1 MSDLFHLTDF
11 LDPVDPFALSYDSGY
26 KDGQIGRTIK
36 TYSEEFPDLNGVDL
50 VFVGCG
56 EERGL
61 HGAEAGNLSP
71 NTIRHQFYSLYFW
84 HRDFV
89 MADVGNI
96 RRGNTLADS
105 YSALTTVV
113 TELVNLGKTVV
124 ILGGS
129 HDLTLAQY
137 EVYRTRKTIIEAT
150 CIDALID
157 LALESPMKNDNFLME
172 MLTGEPN
179 YIRNYSHL
187 AFQSYLVHPDML
199 ETMDKLRFD
208 CYRLGHVKES
218 LEEMEPVLR
227 NSGLLSIDVSALAY
241 AAAPANHISP
251 NGLNGEEM
259 CTLTRFAGMSPLLS
273 TLGIYGYRAE
283 LDLHELSAKQIA
295 QMIWYFIDGRYKGKN
310 EASVQERDS
319 FNEYHVSFSEVETV
333 FLQSKRTGRW
343 WMQLPNKNYIA
354 CTYRDYMVASSNEI
368 PERWL
373 RAQERE

>member
-1 MSDLFHLTDF
+1 
-11 LDPVDPFALSYDSGY
+11 
-26 KDGQIGRTIK
+26 
-36 TYSEEFPDLNGVDL
+36 
-50 VFVGCG
+50 
-56 EERGL
+56 
-61 HGAEAGNLSP
+61 
-71 NTIRHQFYSLYFW
+71 
-84 HRDFV
+84 
-89 MADVGNI
+89 
-96 RRGNTLADS
+96 
-105 YSALTTVV
+105 
-113 TELVNLGKTVV
+113 
-124 ILGGS
+124 
-129 HDLTLAQY
+129 
-137 EVYRTRKTIIEAT
+137 
-150 CIDALID
+150 
-157 LALESPMKNDNFLME
+157 MKNDNFLME

-227 NSGLLSIDVSALAY
+227 NSGLLSIDISALAY